1 MTELERSPDWFF
13 WQSEQSSDQ
22 CLVFLHDPVTEGT
35 CCFGQKVH
43 LGMLQRFYIIH
54 FFFFFFFLIGGKLL
68 FDVLLVSAV

>member
-43 LGMLQRFYIIH
+43 LGMLQKILHHTLFL
-54 FFFFFFFLIGGKLL
+54 FLFFLIGGKLL